1 MNLRTLCLGA
11 AVALATACAIT
22 TPDGKEYGIRPWGDD
37 EPVPAGGKKI
47 GEFTDAN
54 TGVTYELYDLNNDVS
69 PDFAKNPETGQTF
82 HVTPGESPNAPL
94 ILTPTSSG
102 LTGAVGGVN
111 VHPDNDPSVS
121 LYVNL
126 PETLMPVRFE
136 QSAAEYLADYGLD
149 QIEPGK
155 SAYLSEGFDVNA
167 FDVVDLEAMEFALDV
182 TVHWNAAFG
191 WPSML
196 DYPELQYEFHA
207 LSDLP
212 GGFAEYIVLRVVG
225 PDDSVIPWL
234 AELGIEDVSLPGIEV
249 FPGTFASFL
258 LTVDQELGMASVF
271 ADGQLIKTYSL

>member
-1 MNLRTLCLGA
+1 MNLKTLLLA
-11 AVALATACAIT
+11 TAVALATACTISGPGDT
-22 TPDGKEYGIRPWGDD
+22 DWIIKPWGDD
-37 EPVPAGGKKI
+37 EPTPAGGTKV
-47 GEFTDAN
+47 GEFSDPN
-54 TGVTYELYDLNNDVS
+54 TGVTYELYDLNNDDS

-82 HVTPGESPNAPL
+82 HVTPGESADAPL

-111 VHPDNDPSVS
+111 VHPDKNADVS

-136 QSAAEYLADYGLD
+136 QSAAEYLADFGLD
-149 QIEPGK
+149 QIEPGE
-155 SAYLSEGFDVNA
+155 SAYLGEGFDVNA
-167 FDVVDLEAMEFALDV
+167 FDVVDMEAQEFTLDV

-196 DYPELQYEFHA
+196 DDPGLQYEFHA

-212 GGFAEYIVLRVVG
+212 GGFAEYIVLRVAG

-234 AELGIEDVSLPGIEV
+234 AELGIEDVSLPGVEV
-249 FPGTFASFL
+249 LPGTFASFL
-258 LTVDQELGMASVF
+258 LTVDQDLGIASVF
-271 ADGQLIKTYSL
+271 ADDQLIKTYSL